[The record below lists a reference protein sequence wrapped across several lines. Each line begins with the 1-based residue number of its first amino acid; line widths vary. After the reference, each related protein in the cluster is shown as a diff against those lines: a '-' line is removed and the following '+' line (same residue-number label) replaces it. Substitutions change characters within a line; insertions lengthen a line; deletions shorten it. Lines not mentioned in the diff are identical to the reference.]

1 MRFTSI
7 AGINRPVSRVALG
20 TEDYYLDQFDHHARI
35 LDAWI
40 SGGGNAIDTARMYA
54 TRDGVPN
61 SELVVGKWMAERGN
75 RSQITVITKGAHSRA
90 GDNSGLGWVS
100 SEVIDSDV
108 ANSLDAL
115 GSDYIDIWLFHRD
128 NPKVEVAPIMD
139 CINSHIAAGKI
150 RAIGASNW
158 TLDRFEEANR
168 YASDN
173 GMQGFS
179 LLSNHFG
186 LATQQSPRWPGCV
199 SLLPEQRRRLIATG
213 RPNLAWSSQ
222 CGGFFAGIYDPA
234 DRSNEPMA
242 NTYFSEENWAR
253 LARAQQLAGE
263 VGVSPMQVALAY
275 TLSQEFDS
283 LGVFWSA
290 NEHELAETLT
300 AVDLV
305 LSPAQ
310 IAFLE
315 GGD

>member
-1 MRFTSI
+1 M
-7 AGINRPVSRVALG
+7 
-20 TEDYYLDQFDHHARI
+20 
-35 LDAWI
+35 
-40 SGGGNAIDTARMYA
+40 
-54 TRDGVPN
+54 
-61 SELVVGKWMAERGN
+61 
-75 RSQITVITKGAHSRA
+75 
-90 GDNSGLGWVS
+90 
-100 SEVIDSDV
+100 
-108 ANSLDAL
+108 
-115 GSDYIDIWLFHRD
+115 
-128 NPKVEVAPIMD
+128 
-139 CINSHIAAGKI
+139 
-150 RAIGASNW
+150 
-158 TLDRFEEANR
+158 
-168 YASDN
+168 
-173 GMQGFS
+173 
-179 LLSNHFG
+179 
-186 LATQQSPRWPGCV
+186 
-199 SLLPEQRRRLIATG
+199 SLLPEQRRRLIASG

-242 NTYFSEENWAR
+242 NTYFSDENWAR

-290 NEHELAETLT
+290 NERELAETLT